1 MTGKIL
7 IAEDDAILRDFV
19 ALGLREQG
27 YVTEAVGSAA
37 TLREA
42 ALATRYDLW
51 VLDRRMP
58 DGDGLATLRELRAGG
73 AMTPALVLTA
83 MGQLDQRV
91 EGFDAGADDYLTK
104 PFSIAELVVRTRAL
118 LRRPAM
124 LVPSVIHAG
133 PLELRV
139 DSGRLF
145 SEGKEILVTA
155 NEWRLLRLLIGRPG
169 VTYTRD
175 VIMTEVGM
183 SEEAGEVA
191 VDHLVS
197 RLRIKLRGCA
207 ADQLIRTV
215 RGMGFA
221 WDESV

>member
-7 IAEDDAILRDFV
+7 IAEDDAILRGFI

-27 YVTEAVGSAA
+27 YLTQAVGSAA
-37 TLREA
+37 AFREA
-42 ALATRYDLW
+42 ALANRFDLW
-51 VLDRRMP
+51 ILDRRMP
-58 DGDGLATLRELRAGG
+58 DGDGLVTLRALRAGG
-73 AMTPALVLTA
+73 AMTAALVLTA

-118 LRRPAM
+118 LRRPAA
-124 LVPSVIHAG
+124 LAPSIVLAG

-139 DSGRLF
+139 DAGRLF
-145 SEGKEILVTA
+145 ASGQEIPVTV

-169 VTYTRD
+169 VTFTRD
-175 VIMTEVGM
+175 AIMIEVGM
-183 SEEAGEVA
+183 SDEAGEVA

-197 RLRIKLRGCA
+197 RLRIKLREWG
-207 ADQLIRTV
+207 ADKLIRTV

-221 WDESV
+221 WSVSD

>member
-7 IAEDDAILRDFV
+7 IAEDDAILRDYI
-19 ALGLREQG
+19 ALGLREWG
-27 YVTEAVGSAA
+27 YLTVVVGSAA
-37 TLREA
+37 EFREA
-42 ALATRYDLW
+42 ALVTRFDLW
-51 VLDRRMP
+51 ILDRRMP
-58 DGDGLATLRELRAGG
+58 DGDGLNTLRALRAGG

-118 LRRPAM
+118 LRRPTA
-124 LVPSVIHAG
+124 LAPSVIRAG
-133 PLELRV
+133 PLELHV
-139 DSGRLF
+139 DAGRLF
-145 SEGKEILVTA
+145 SGGQEIPVTA
-155 NEWRLLRLLIGRPG
+155 NEWRLLRLLISRPG

-175 VIMTEVGM
+175 AIMTEVGM
-183 SEEAGEVA
+183 SDEAGEVA

-197 RLRIKLRGCA
+197 RLRIKLRVCG
-207 ADQLIRTV
+207 ADKLIRTV

-221 WDESV
+221 WNESA